1 MHMIHHLM
9 RNLSIVLQDVVV
21 VRSHSLGD
29 LLCHRE
35 NFGELVVGD
44 IVEFCAVVFGDD
56 ELWWCALDKRW
67 AVRKVEWEKDEQR
80 DRSLED

>member
-1 MHMIHHLM
+1 MIHHLM

-44 IVEFCAVVFGDD
+44 VVEFCAVVFGDD
-56 ELWWCALDKRW
+56 ELWWCVLDERW
-67 AVRKVEWEKDEQR
+67 VVRKVEGEKDEQR